1 MASSAIRSSRHTLF
15 GLFAGAMLC
24 VALFLTVGANGQW
37 DFVLPFRGTKILT
50 MVLVGYSV
58 AVSAVL
64 FQTAT
69 GNRILTPGIMGF
81 DSLFI
86 LLQTLI
92 VFSIGAQGYT
102 GIDPR
107 LLFAGQAALMIGF
120 SALLYRL
127 LFHSGGRSLHLLVL
141 TGVVLGI
148 LFRSLSE
155 FAGRVISPNEYL
167 FLQDRF
173 FASFNNPDTQLLA
186 FSYGVVG
193 AVSLLAWRMLPAFD
207 VLGLGRER
215 AISLGV
221 DHRRTVG
228 AILAITAVLV
238 SISTALV
245 GPVTFF
251 GLLVSNLAYW
261 LIRSHRHV
269 LILPAATLLAVIAL
283 LAGQLVLE
291 QALGFGTN
299 LRVVLEFAGGIT
311 FILLL
316 LRDPRR

>member
-1 MASSAIRSSRHTLF
+1 MASAALRSSYLALV
-15 GLFAGAMLC
+15 GLTAGAALC
-24 VALFLTVGANGQW
+24 MVLFLTVGANGQW

-50 MVLVGYSV
+50 MVLVGYCI

-102 GIDPR
+102 GIDHR
-107 LLFAGQAALMIGF
+107 VLFGGQTLLMIGF
-120 SALLYRL
+120 AAVLYRL
-127 LFHSGGRSLHLLVL
+127 LFHNSRRSLHLLVL

-173 FASFNNPDTQLLA
+173 FASFNSPDTQLLA
-186 FSYGVVG
+186 VSFAAVG
-193 AVSLLAWRMLPAFD
+193 AVSLFAWRMLPAFD
-207 VLGLGRER
+207 VLGLGRDS

-228 AILAITAVLV
+228 IILAIAAVLV

-269 LILPAATLLAVIAL
+269 LLLPAATLIAIISL
-283 LAGQLVLE
+283 LAGQLILE
-291 QALGFGTN
+291 RALGFGTN

>member
-1 MASSAIRSSRHTLF
+1 VALRSSYAALL
-15 GLFAGAMLC
+15 GLLAGALLC
-24 VALFLTVGANGQW
+24 VLLFLTVGANGQW

-50 MVLVGYSV
+50 MVLVGYCI

-102 GIDPR
+102 GIDHR
-107 LLFAGQAALMIGF
+107 VLFAGQTLLMMGFAAV
-120 SALLYRL
+120 LYRL
-127 LFHSGGRSLHLLVL
+127 LFHSSRRSLHLLVL
-141 TGVVLGI
+141 TGIVLGI

-173 FASFNNPDTQLLA
+173 FASFNTPDTQLLA
-186 FSYGVVG
+186 VSFMVVG

-207 VLGLGRER
+207 VLGLGRDS

-228 AILAITAVLV
+228 IILGLAAIMV

-269 LILPAATLLAVIAL
+269 LLLPAATLIAIISL